1 MPTSRPPSSKGFTF
15 IEVLIA
21 MAIFTIAVLAAI
33 DITSGSVRATRDAR
47 DISTATW
54 LLQQKMVELETKL
67 ETDGVEKACEK
78 KDTGKFGE
86 PYETYTWESNC
97 DEVDFQLSET
107 ASKLAKASG
116 QDDEDKSAP
125 ENVILKMILKTA
137 SDYITQSIREVHVAV
152 NWTSGK
158 TKRSI
163 DATTHFVRYD
173 QKVSIGGVTS
183 GGGTGEDKGAGTD
196 PAAGQGGTTQ

>member
-1 MPTSRPPSSKGFTF
+1 MSPPAQKPRARGFTF

-47 DISTATW
+47 EVSVASW

-78 KDTGKFGE
+78 KDNGKFGE
-86 PYETYTWESNC
+86 PYETFTWDSSC
-97 DEVDFQLSET
+97 DEVDFQLSES
-107 ASKLAKASG
+107 AAKMTEG
-116 QDDEDKSAP
+116 DDEDKNTS
-125 ENVILKMILKTA
+125 ENQILKLILKTA
-137 SDYITQSIREVHVAV
+137 SDYITQSVREVHVAV

-158 TKRSI
+158 AKHSV

-173 QKVSIGGVTS
+173 QKVSIGGVTGG
-183 GGGTGEDKGAGTD
+183 GGGTAPGGDGTTPDKGAGT
-196 PAAGQGGTTQ
+196 TTQ